1 MLNTQLYFA
10 GSAPL
15 KVDEYLVEKGYNR
28 LFSQLNDRSR
38 LKRWMG
44 YKDQHPGMKLFVD
57 SGAFSAYTKGKEIDL
72 DDYIAYLNEYGR
84 YFDVMVQVD
93 YIPGKSNV
101 VQDRQVYLDAPRVS
115 WENFLHMRERLDKSL
130 WDRFIPVFHEGEDF
144 SWLENMLRY
153 KDADGRPLQYIGISP
168 HTETTTDRR
177 LVFCKEV
184 FQRIKRINPEV
195 KTHGFGMTALN
206 ILQYIDFTSVDS
218 TTWLKGAIY
227 GTVLIPRHNKLAAMN
242 VGERTTGAQDHFCW
256 LGAEAKEEV
265 CRIIEEA
272 GFSTERLRKI
282 DPTRDAEE
290 IMDDGVED
298 ITNNIAVRQM
308 FNAASMI
315 RYLHDTPFLGLPKS
329 ARRIGNR

>member
-1 MLNTQLYFA
+1 MLKTQLYFA
-10 GSAPL
+10 GSAPQE
-15 KVDEYLVEKGYNR
+15 VDEFLVKKGYNR

-38 LKRWMG
+38 IKRWMG
-44 YKDQHPGMKLFVD
+44 YKDEHPDMKLFVD

-72 DDYIAYLNEYGR
+72 DDYIDYLNVNGS
-84 YFDVMVQVD
+84 YFNVMVQVD

-101 VQDRQVYLDAPRVS
+101 VQDRQVYLDAPRIS

-144 SWLENMLRY
+144 KWLENMLNYR
-153 KDADGRPLQYIGISP
+153 DADGNPLAYIGISP

-184 FQRIKRINPEV
+184 FRRIKRLNPQV

-227 GTVLIPRHNKLAAMN
+227 GTILVHRHNKLAAMN
-242 VGERTTGAQDHFCW
+242 VGERTTGASDHFCW
-256 LGAEAKEEV
+256 LGADAKDEV
-265 CRIIEEA
+265 CRLIEDA
-272 GFSTERLRKI
+272 GFSTEKLRKI
-282 DPTRDAEE
+282 DPTREND
-290 IMDDGVED
+290 IPDDGEPD
-298 ITNNIAVRQM
+298 ITNSIAMRQM

-315 RYLHDTPFLGLPKS
+315 RYLETTDFLGLPKS
-329 ARRIGNR
+329 ARRIGL

>member
-10 GSAPL
+10 GSAPQE
-15 KVDEYLVEKGYNR
+15 VDEFLVKKGYNR

-38 LKRWMG
+38 IKRWMG
-44 YKDQHPGMKLFVD
+44 YKDEHPSMKLFVD

-72 DDYIAYLNEYGR
+72 DDYIAYLNEYGK
-84 YFDVMVQVD
+84 YFNVMVQVD

-101 VQDRQVYLDAPRVS
+101 VQDRQVYLDAPRIS

-144 SWLENMLRY
+144 KWLENMLTY
-153 KDADGRPLQYIGISP
+153 KDAAGNPLAYIGISP

-184 FQRIKRINPEV
+184 FRRIKLLNPQV

-227 GTVLIPRHNKLAAMN
+227 GTVLVHRHNKLAAIN
-242 VGERTTGAQDHFCW
+242 VGERTTGAADHFCW
-256 LGAEAKEEV
+256 LGADAKEEI
-265 CRIIEEA
+265 CRLIEDA
-272 GFSTERLRKI
+272 GFSTEKLRKI
-282 DPTRDAEE
+282 DPTRETE
-290 IMDDGVED
+290 IPDDGEPD
-298 ITNNIAVRQM
+298 ITNSIAMRQM

-315 RYLHDTPFLGLPKS
+315 RYLQTTDFLGLPKS
-329 ARRIGNR
+329 ARRIGL

>member
-10 GSAPL
+10 GSAPQE
-15 KVDEYLVEKGYNR
+15 VDEFLVQKGYNR

-38 LKRWMG
+38 IKRWMG

-57 SGAFSAYTKGKEIDL
+57 SGAFSAYTKGKEIDI
-72 DDYIAYLNEYGR
+72 DDYIAYLNEYGK
-84 YFDVMVQVD
+84 YFNVMVQVD
-93 YIPGKSNV
+93 FIPGKSNV
-101 VQDRQVYLDAPRVS
+101 VQDRQVYLDAPRIS
-115 WENFLHMRERLDKSL
+115 WENFLDMRSKLDKSL

-144 SWLENMLRY
+144 RWLENMLTY
-153 KDADGRPLQYIGISP
+153 KDEDGKPLAYIGISP

-184 FQRIKRINPEV
+184 FRRIKKLNPEV

-227 GTVLIPRHNKLAAMN
+227 GTILVHRHNKLAAMN
-242 VGERTTGAQDHFCW
+242 VGERTTGAADHFCW
-256 LGAEAKEEV
+256 LGAEAKDEV
-265 CRIIEEA
+265 CRLIEDA
-272 GFSTERLRKI
+272 GFSTEKLRKI
-282 DPTRDAEE
+282 DPTAEVE
-290 IMDDGVED
+290 IPDDSTPD
-298 ITNNIAVRQM
+298 ITNSIAMRQM

-315 RYLHDTPFLGLPKS
+315 RYLETTDFVGLPKS
-329 ARRIGNR
+329 ARRIGF

>member
-115 WENFLHMRERLDKSL
+115 WENFLHMRERLDRSL

-282 DPTRDAEE
+282 DPTREAEE
-290 IMDDGVED
+290 IMDDGVVD

>member
-10 GSAPL
+10 GSAPQE
-15 KVDEYLVEKGYNR
+15 VDEFLVKKGYNR

-38 LKRWMG
+38 IKRWMG
-44 YKDQHPGMKLFVD
+44 YKDEHPSMKLFVD

-72 DDYIAYLNEYGR
+72 DNYIAYRNEYGK
-84 YFDVMVQVD
+84 YFNVMVQVD

-101 VQDRQVYLDAPRVS
+101 VQDRQVYLDAPRIS

-144 SWLENMLRY
+144 KWLENMLTYR
-153 KDADGRPLQYIGISP
+153 DADGNPLAYIGISP

-184 FQRIKRINPEV
+184 FRRIKRLNPQV

-227 GTVLIPRHNKLAAMN
+227 GTILVHRHNKLAAMN
-242 VGERTTGAQDHFCW
+242 VGERTTGASDHFCW
-256 LGAEAKEEV
+256 LGADAKDEV
-265 CRIIEEA
+265 CRLIEDA
-272 GFSTERLRKI
+272 GFSTEKLRKI
-282 DPTRDAEE
+282 DPTRDND
-290 IMDDGVED
+290 IPDDGEPD
-298 ITNNIAVRQM
+298 ITNSIAMRQM

-315 RYLHDTPFLGLPKS
+315 RYLETTDFLGLPKS
-329 ARRIGNR
+329 ARRIGL

>member
-15 KVDEYLVEKGYNR
+15 EVDEFLVKKGYNR

-38 LKRWMG
+38 IKRWMD
-44 YKDQHPGMKLFVD
+44 YKNQNPNMRLFVD

-72 DDYIAYLNEYGR
+72 EDYISYLNEYGK
-84 YFDVMVQVD
+84 YFNVMVQVD

-101 VQDRQVYLDAPRVS
+101 VQDRQVYLDAPRIS
-115 WENFLHMRERLDKSL
+115 WENFLHMRDRVDKSL

-144 SWLENMLRY
+144 KWLDNMLNYR
-153 KDADGRPLQYIGISP
+153 DADGKPLAYIGISP

-177 LVFCKEV
+177 LMFCKEV
-184 FQRIKRINPEV
+184 FRRIRRLNPEV

-218 TTWLKGAIY
+218 TTWLKSAIY
-227 GTVLIPRHNKLAAMN
+227 GTILVHRHNKLAAMN
-242 VGERTTGAQDHFCW
+242 VGERTTGAADHFCW
-256 LGAEAKEEV
+256 LGADAKEEV
-265 CRIIEEA
+265 CRLIEDA
-272 GFSTERLRKI
+272 GFPTEKLRKI
-282 DPTRDAEE
+282 DPTRENE
-290 IMDDGVED
+290 IPDDETPD
-298 ITNNIAVRQM
+298 ITNSIAVRQM

-315 RYLHDTPFLGLPKS
+315 RYLETTDFVGLPKA
-329 ARRIGNR
+329 ARRIGM

>member
-10 GSAPL
+10 GSAPQE
-15 KVDEYLVEKGYNR
+15 VDEFLVKKGYNR

-38 LKRWMG
+38 IKRWMS
-44 YKDQHPGMKLFVD
+44 YKDEHPSMKLFVD

-72 DDYIAYLNEYGR
+72 DDYINYLNEYGK
-84 YFDVMVQVD
+84 YFNVMVQVD
-93 YIPGKSNV
+93 YIPGKSNQ
-101 VQDRQVYLDAPRVS
+101 VQDRQVYLDAPRIS
-115 WENFLHMRERLDKSL
+115 WENFLQMRERLDKSL

-144 SWLENMLRY
+144 KWLENMLTY
-153 KDADGRPLQYIGISP
+153 KDADGNLLEYIGISP

-184 FQRIKRINPEV
+184 FRRIQKLNPHV

-227 GTVLIPRHNKLAAMN
+227 GTILVHRHNKLAAMN
-242 VGERTTGAQDHFCW
+242 VGERTTGASDHFCW
-256 LGAEAKEEV
+256 LGAEAKAEV
-265 CRIIEEA
+265 CRLIEDA
-272 GFSTERLRKI
+272 GFSTEKLKKI
-282 DPTRDAEE
+282 DPTREVE
-290 IMDDGVED
+290 IPDDGTPD
-298 ITNNIAVRQM
+298 ITNSIAMRQM

-315 RYLHDTPFLGLPKS
+315 RYLQTTDFVGLPKS
-329 ARRIGNR
+329 ARRIGL

>member
-10 GSAPL
+10 GSAPQE
-15 KVDEYLVEKGYNR
+15 VDEFLVKKGYNR

-38 LKRWMG
+38 IKRWMG
-44 YKDQHPGMKLFVD
+44 YKDEHPSMKLFVD

-72 DDYIAYLNEYGR
+72 DDYIAYLNEYGK
-84 YFDVMVQVD
+84 YF
-93 YIPGKSNV
+93 N
-101 VQDRQVYLDAPRVS
+101 VYLDAPRIS

-144 SWLENMLRY
+144 KWLENMLTY
-153 KDADGRPLQYIGISP
+153 KDADGNPLAYIGISP

-184 FQRIKRINPEV
+184 FRRIKRLNPQV

-227 GTVLIPRHNKLAAMN
+227 GTILVHRHNKLAAMN
-242 VGERTTGAQDHFCW
+242 VGERTTGAADHFCW

-265 CRIIEEA
+265 CRLIEDA
-272 GFSTERLRKI
+272 GFSTEKLRKI
-282 DPTRDAEE
+282 DPTREDE
-290 IMDDGVED
+290 IPDDGTPD
-298 ITNNIAVRQM
+298 ITNSIAMRQM

-315 RYLHDTPFLGLPKS
+315 RYLQTTDFLGLPKS
-329 ARRIGNR
+329 ARRIGL

>member
-10 GSAPL
+10 GSAPQE
-15 KVDEYLVEKGYNR
+15 VDEFLVKKGYNR

-38 LKRWMG
+38 IKRWMG
-44 YKDQHPGMKLFVD
+44 YKDEHPSMRLFVD

-72 DDYIAYLNEYGR
+72 DDYIAYLNEYGK
-84 YFDVMVQVD
+84 YFNVMVQVD

-101 VQDRQVYLDAPRVS
+101 VQDRQVYLDAPRIS

-144 SWLENMLRY
+144 KWLENMLTY
-153 KDADGRPLQYIGISP
+153 KDADGNPLAYIGISP

-184 FQRIKRINPEV
+184 FRRIKRLNPQV

-227 GTVLIPRHNKLAAMN
+227 GTVLVHRHNKLAAMN
-242 VGERTTGAQDHFCW
+242 VGERTTGASDHFCW
-256 LGAEAKEEV
+256 LGADAKDEV
-265 CRIIEEA
+265 CRLIEDA
-272 GFSTERLRKI
+272 GFSTEKLRKI
-282 DPTRDAEE
+282 DPTREND
-290 IMDDGVED
+290 IPDDGEPD
-298 ITNNIAVRQM
+298 ITNSIAMRQM

-315 RYLHDTPFLGLPKS
+315 RYLETTDFLGLPKS
-329 ARRIGNR
+329 ARHIGL

>member
-1 MLNTQLYFA
+1 LLNTQLYFA

-282 DPTRDAEE
+282 DPTRDSDE

-298 ITNNIAVRQM
+298 ITNNIAIRQM

>member
-10 GSAPL
+10 GSAPQE
-15 KVDEYLVEKGYNR
+15 VDEFLVKKGYNR

-38 LKRWMG
+38 IKRWMG
-44 YKDQHPGMKLFVD
+44 YKDEHPSMKLFVD

-72 DDYIAYLNEYGR
+72 DNYIAYLNEYGK
-84 YFDVMVQVD
+84 YFNVMVQVD

-101 VQDRQVYLDAPRVS
+101 VQDRQVYLDAPRIS

-144 SWLENMLRY
+144 KWLENMLTYR
-153 KDADGRPLQYIGISP
+153 DADGNPLAYIGISP

-184 FQRIKRINPEV
+184 FRRIKRLNPQV

-227 GTVLIPRHNKLAAMN
+227 GTILVHRHNKLAAMK
-242 VGERTTGAQDHFCW
+242 VGERTTGASDHFCW
-256 LGAEAKEEV
+256 LGADAKDEV
-265 CRIIEEA
+265 CRLIEDA
-272 GFSTERLRKI
+272 GFSTEKLRKI
-282 DPTRDAEE
+282 DPTRDND
-290 IMDDGVED
+290 IPDDGEPD
-298 ITNNIAVRQM
+298 ITNSIAMRQM

-315 RYLHDTPFLGLPKS
+315 RYLETTDFLGLPKS
-329 ARRIGNR
+329 ARRIGL

>member
-10 GSAPL
+10 GSAPQE
-15 KVDEYLVEKGYNR
+15 VDEFLVKKSYNR

-38 LKRWMG
+38 IKRWMS
-44 YKDQHPGMKLFVD
+44 YKDEQPSMKLFID
-57 SGAFSAYTKGKEIDL
+57 SGAFSAYTKGKEIDV
-72 DDYIAYLNEYGR
+72 DDYIAYLNEYGD
-84 YFDVMVQVD
+84 YFNVMVQVD

-101 VQDRQVYLDAPRVS
+101 VQDRQVYLDAPRIS
-115 WENFLHMRERLDKSL
+115 WENFLHMREKLNKRL

-144 SWLENMLRY
+144 KWLENMLTY
-153 KDADGRPLQYIGISP
+153 VDADGNHLAYIGISP

-177 LVFCKEV
+177 LIFCKEV
-184 FQRIKRINPEV
+184 FRRIKALNPQV

-227 GTVLIPRHNKLAAMN
+227 GSILVHRHNKLAAMN
-242 VGERTTGAQDHFCW
+242 VGERTTGAADHFCW

-265 CRIIEEA
+265 CRLIEEA
-272 GFSTERLRKI
+272 GFSTEKLRKL
-282 DPTRDAEE
+282 DPTKE
-290 IMDDGVED
+290 IEIPDDETPD
-298 ITNNIAVRQM
+298 ITNSIAMRQM

-315 RYLHDTPFLGLPKS
+315 RYLQTTDFLGLPKS
-329 ARRIGNR
+329 ARRIGL

>member
-10 GSAPL
+10 GSAPQE
-15 KVDEYLVEKGYNR
+15 VDEFLVKKGYNR

-38 LKRWMG
+38 IKRWMS
-44 YKDQHPGMKLFVD
+44 YKDENPSMKLFVD

-72 DDYIAYLNEYGR
+72 DDYIAYLNEYGK
-84 YFDVMVQVD
+84 YFNVMVQVD

-101 VQDRQVYLDAPRVS
+101 VQDRQVYLDAPRIS
-115 WENFLHMRERLDKSL
+115 WENFLQMRERLDKSL

-144 SWLENMLRY
+144 RWLENMLTY
-153 KDADGRPLQYIGISP
+153 KDADGNPLAYIGISP

-184 FQRIKRINPEV
+184 FRRIKRLNPQV

-227 GTVLIPRHNKLAAMN
+227 GTILVHRHNKLAAMN
-242 VGERTTGAQDHFCW
+242 VGERTTGAADHFCW
-256 LGAEAKEEV
+256 LGSEAKEEV
-265 CRIIEEA
+265 CRLIEDA
-272 GFSTERLRKI
+272 GFSTEKLRKI
-282 DPTRDAEE
+282 DPTREDE
-290 IMDDGVED
+290 IPDDGTPD
-298 ITNNIAVRQM
+298 ITNSIAMRQM

-315 RYLHDTPFLGLPKS
+315 RYMETTDFIGLPKS
-329 ARRIGNR
+329 ARRIGL